1 MTALKL
7 YFVVGEAS
15 GDALGADLLEA
26 LERDGGG
33 PIDAMGLAGPKLEK
47 KGVASLFNIE
57 DVSVMGIGAVLAS
70 LPKIVRHI
78 YRTVDDIVEKNPD
91 VMVLIDSPDF
101 VQPIAKRVRKRAP
114 HIPIIN
120 YVCPSVWAWRSGRA
134 AKMAA
139 YIDHV
144 LALLPFEPRVLKE
157 LGGPQATY
165 IGHPLANQ
173 LADQLERTTVEPQPM
188 ASSTE
193 LPTLLVLP
201 GSRRSEVTRMMKPFG
216 DTLDVLRA
224 RGHAFQTV
232 IPAVSQVR
240 DRIEEEAATWSVAP
254 QIVSAELNNKT
265 FPKAHL
271 ALAASGTVTLQ
282 LALHRVPMVAAYRL
296 DSVGEM
302 IARNAIKVW
311 SASLPN
317 LIADRMVVPEDYGHM
332 VMPNLLARRLEAL
345 LTDSLDRQAQLA
357 GFDEIWSRMAT
368 QEPASQMA
376 ARIVRQFGFGK
387 VKPNSP

>member
-1 MTALKL
+1 MSALKV

-15 GDALGADLLEA
+15 GDALGADLLKA
-26 LERDGGG
+26 LERDGEG
-33 PIDAMGLAGPKLEK
+33 PVNAMGLAGPKLQK
-47 KGVASLFNIE
+47 KGVKSLFNIE
-57 DVSVMGIGAVLAS
+57 DVSVMGIGAVLAR
-70 LPKIVRHI
+70 LPKIVRHV
-78 YRTVDDIVEKNPD
+78 YRTVDDIVAKNPD
-91 VMVLIDSPDF
+91 VVVLIDSPDF
-101 VQPIAKRVRKRAP
+101 VQPIAKRVRKRAS
-114 HIPIIN
+114 HIPIVN

-157 LGGPQATY
+157 LAGPEATY
-165 IGHPLANQ
+165 IGHPLAKQ
-173 LADQLERTTVEPQPM
+173 LAEQSAPVTAEPQPM
-188 ASSTE
+188 ASLAE
-193 LPTLLVLP
+193 PPTLLVLP

-232 IPAVSQVR
+232 IPAVPHVR
-240 DRIEEEAATWSVAP
+240 GRIEEEAATWSVAP
-254 QIVSAELNNKT
+254 QIVSADQNNET
-265 FPKAHL
+265 FSKAHL

-282 LALHRVPMVAAYRL
+282 LALFRVPMVAAYRL
-296 DSVGEM
+296 DPIGEM

-345 LTDSLDRQAQLA
+345 LTDTLDRQAQLA

-368 QEPASQMA
+368 QEPASRMA
-376 ARIVRQFGFGK
+376 ARLVRQFGRGK
-387 VKPNSP
+387 DQP